1 MIAAETL
8 ALLVDGEKWP
18 RPGYAVEIT
27 DPEPDHVFT
36 VQIDGEPFRFTA
48 AGRPPHVTIRPVG
61 HRREMVLPVMGG
73 LGGQRQIGTA
83 TFGRDGAWRLAL
95 YTGEDVELLKPRVEL
110 SINYASRWPRTL
122 EQAVAD
128 VADGLASA
136 LEQAFFATAPRDTIE
151 RMLVAY
157 GIEK

>member
-1 MIAAETL
+1 MIALATL
-8 ALLVDGEKWP
+8 LLLVDGEKWP
-18 RPGYAVEIT
+18 RPGYVVEVS

-48 AGRPPHVTIRPVG
+48 AGRLPHVTIRPVG
-61 HRREMVLPVMGG
+61 HQREMVLPVMDRPGG
-73 LGGQRQIGTA
+73 HRQIGTA
-83 TFGRDGAWRLAL
+83 TFGRDGVGRLAL
-95 YTGEDVELLKPRVEL
+95 HPGEAVEMLKPRVEL
-110 SINYASRWPRTL
+110 SLGYTSRWPRTP
-122 EQAVAD
+122 EQAAAD

-136 LEQAFFATAPRDTIE
+136 LEQAYFATAPRDTLE